1 MKKLEK
7 IVLYGEDE
15 KEEISINEAIA
26 LLGNDKVRDI
36 YLSQDGR
43 SYYIDSDYLVKFVW
57 GRY

>member
-57 GRY
+57 RRC